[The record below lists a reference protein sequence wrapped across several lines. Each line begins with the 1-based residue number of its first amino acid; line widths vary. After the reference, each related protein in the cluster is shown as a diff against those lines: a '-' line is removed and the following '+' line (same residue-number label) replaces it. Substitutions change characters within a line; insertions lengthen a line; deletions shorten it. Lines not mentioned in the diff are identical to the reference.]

1 MSFPSAL
8 DFWHS
13 LLYFKLIFFLVWN
26 INGLKVWLNVVYF
39 KLEFLRLQQ
48 AEISNSEKEL
58 IFSWSLKYTWF
69 RQTQISSADGYRA
82 NLGLH
87 FFLQCKSFFVSVSWC
102 ALGPA
107 FTIVVLTKTRHWQN
121 VRFLFFSKID
131 TFFFTFSEMVFNV
144 LL

>member
-8 DFWHS
+8 DFWHF
-13 LLYFKLIFFLVWN
+13 LLYFELDIFPSLKYN
-26 INGLKVWLNVVYF
+26 SLKVWLNVVYF

-131 TFFFTFSEMVFNV
+131 MYIFFYIFWNGI
-144 LL
+144 